1 MSDRP
6 ILYEFPCNEKIRMY
20 LRLEMLFRRFNWLA
34 AADDPCAHHAALSAL
49 FELTDATGRS
59 DLKAELLQT
68 LDRAKSL
75 SGSKAVC
82 RLGSADAVSERASD
96 IIASINAVHGR
107 FGQNIREHE
116 WLQLIRARQN
126 IPGGT
131 GAFDMPLL
139 HYWLNMAPEDRR
151 RDLLEWT
158 STLTPIC
165 DAVDLILSMIRAD
178 CIVEDYTAS
187 CGRLQLP
194 TTGRNYQLV
203 RLWVDASLAFIP
215 EVSVNKYMLWVRFS
229 ETDSKSRLHASK
241 QSVSFRMGLCC

>member
-6 ILYEFPCNEKIRMY
+6 ILYEFPCNEKVRMY

-75 SGSKAVC
+75 SGSKAAC
-82 RLGSADAVSERASD
+82 RLGTADAVSERASD

-107 FGQNIREHE
+107 FGQNIREHD

-241 QSVSFRMGLCC
+241 QSVSFRMGLCR

>member
-6 ILYEFPCNEKIRMY
+6 ILYEFPCNEKVRMY
-20 LRLEMLFRRFNWLA
+20 LRLEMLFRRFNWLT

-68 LDRAKSL
+68 LDRARSL
-75 SGSKAVC
+75 RGEEQIGK
-82 RLGSADAVSERASD
+82 LGTADEVSSLAGG

-107 FGQNIREHE
+107 FGQNVRENE

-139 HYWLNMAPEDRR
+139 HYWLNMNPEDRR
-151 RDLLEWT
+151 RDLIEWT

-165 DAVDLILSMIRAD
+165 EAVDLILSMIRAD
-178 CIVEDYTAS
+178 CEIAEYRADA
-187 CGRLQLP
+187 GRLQLP
-194 TTGRNYQLV
+194 TTGRNYQMV
-203 RLWVDASLAFIP
+203 RLWVDGSLAYIP

-241 QSVSFRMGLCC
+241 QSVSFRMGLCR